1 MKGMRRMEHLLDR
14 LAQEQDTVVSNLR
27 LVMYYRHN
35 TILSMIYNM
44 GTGILRAGGD
54 SRRPMYFLI
63 TAAFVNIVLDLLF
76 VAVFHWGVLG
86 AAIGTAAATGT
97 GMLVMNRY
105 FRRRVGLNTPRFWLR
120 IRHLLPAMILPGALA
135 IVIAVFL
142 YPTGYFQIA
151 GIACIFVAVYGVSM
165 WLFGLDRYER
175 HLITDPLQKIV
186 RRFKK

>member
-44 GTGILRAGGD
+44 GTGILRAVGD

-86 AAIGTAAATGT
+86 AALATIISQLVSALLTLASLIGAELRPYHLKLHRVAMDAATWRT
-97 GMLVMNRY
+97 LCASAC
-105 FRRRVGLNTPRFWLR
+105 PRGCSR
-120 IRHLLPAMILPGALA
+120 
-135 IVIAVFL
+135 
-142 YPTGYFQIA
+142 
-151 GIACIFVAVYGVSM
+151 
-165 WLFGLDRYER
+165 
-175 HLITDPLQKIV
+175 
-186 RRFKK
+186 